1 MSNKINIQD
10 VTCPLPFNHMNWH
23 PNGNV
28 SVCCVAEMF
37 PPNDGFYRHR
47 RNGQMLNLKKD
58 SVQEIWEDSSII
70 NIRNE
75 MLAGKKPAACAGCYK
90 IEDNGGTSRRQ
101 NELKRW
107 GEMRK
112 TRLEFIDL
120 RMSNLCNSKCMM
132 CYPDSSSALAK
143 EYKQWENELDFVPKN
158 ATDYEL
164 FQWFNDDTIE
174 QLLEHKDTLK
184 YLYINGGEPFMMPGQ
199 WKFLERLIEEGVSK
213 NIHVSYNTNCS
224 LYEERFNDIWK
235 EFKIVTLGM
244 SVDAVGD
251 KNKWIRKP
259 INTWESINKNIN
271 SLIHADGLDHINLT
285 CTIQWI
291 NLPFMEEYY
300 DWALPI
306 IEQKEHSTINQNFVT
321 FPHYLS
327 VNCMPYE
334 WKQKIKSEFENSRHA
349 KHILTPTMVS
359 YLDSKE
365 SNPELLKQ
373 GKQFCDA
380 VSKNRE
386 NWREVFPYGY

>member
-1 MSNKINIQD
+1 
-10 VTCPLPFNHMNWH
+10 
-23 PNGNV
+23 
-28 SVCCVAEMF
+28 
-37 PPNDGFYRHR
+37 
-47 RNGQMLNLKKD
+47 
-58 SVQEIWEDSSII
+58 
-70 NIRNE
+70 
-75 MLAGKKPAACAGCYK
+75 
-90 IEDNGGTSRRQ
+90 
-101 NELKRW
+101 
-107 GEMRK
+107 
-112 TRLEFIDL
+112 
-120 RMSNLCNSKCMM
+120 
-132 CYPDSSSALAK
+132 
-143 EYKQWENELDFVPKN
+143 
-158 ATDYEL
+158 
-164 FQWFNDDTIE
+164 
-174 QLLEHKDTLK
+174 
-184 YLYINGGEPFMMPGQ
+184 MMPGQ

-306 IEQKEHSTINQNFVT
+306 IKQKEHSTINQNFVT

-386 NWREVFPYGY
+386 DWREVFPYGY